1 MSVCTFIASDF
12 PLKEVSP
19 VQDYPFEINLD
30 KGTMYDG
37 GTDDNYFLHFFQDVQ
52 NYTHK
57 KNGVCLEW
65 NYFTDGRAKQIIEY
79 MKNVLQ
85 NTTSIELWHV
95 WLMDYYEFEDRPV
108 IHRQTVSID

>member
-37 GTDDNYFLHFFQDVQ
+37 GTDDNYFLHFKTIPTRKTESVWNGITLQMVEQ
-52 NYTHK
+52 NK
-57 KNGVCLEW
+57 LLN
-65 NYFTDGRAKQIIEY
+65 I
-79 MKNVLQ
+79 
-85 NTTSIELWHV
+85 
-95 WLMDYYEFEDRPV
+95 
-108 IHRQTVSID
+108 

>member
-52 NYTHK
+52 SYTDK

-65 NYFTDGRAKQIIEY
+65 NYFTEGRAKQIIEY
-79 MKNVLQ
+79 MKNALQ
-85 NTTSIELWHV
+85 N
-95 WLMDYYEFEDRPV
+95 MA
-108 IHRQTVSID
+108 